1 MAGKKGRSGRKGYRK
16 DIEIKEIL
24 ELSLKTLAHYLKMDS
39 EITHDKRADLVSKF
53 TLKQVPDR
61 IINEQVKALT
71 FSERMA
77 LADKLERIVSKSHPS
92 SVNTPQHVDTSSIKK
107 ANDTGTSTH
116 TGTHTHI
123 STSTT
128 DPSPIDSGSTET
140 NSGVRGGVEDE
151 GTVNTFPKDILELD
165 DTKDSLGSG

>member
-1 MAGKKGRSGRKGYRK
+1 MGGQGSGRRPRLKEYSIEELVHKSIHTVSCALDDDSTLSQK
-16 DIEIKEIL
+16 DK
-24 ELSLKTLAHYLKMDS
+24 
-39 EITHDKRADLVSKF
+39 ADLAS
-53 TLKQVPDR
+53 R
-61 IINEQVKALT
+61 IVQKRIPAKLEVAVTRQLTYEQ
-71 FSERMA
+71 RMA
-77 LADKLERIVSKSHPS
+77 LADKLERIISASNC
-92 SVNTPQHVDTSSIKK
+92 VNTPQHVDTSSIKK

-128 DPSPIDSGSTET
+128 NPSLITDSGSTET
-140 NSGVRGGVEDE
+140 NSGVRGGVEAE

>member
-1 MAGKKGRSGRKGYRK
+1 MGGQGSGRRPRLKEYSIEELVHKSIHTVSCALDDDSTLSQK
-16 DIEIKEIL
+16 DK
-24 ELSLKTLAHYLKMDS
+24 
-39 EITHDKRADLVSKF
+39 ADLAS
-53 TLKQVPDR
+53 R
-61 IINEQVKALT
+61 IVQKRIPAKLEVAVTRQLTYEQ
-71 FSERMA
+71 RMA

>member
-92 SVNTPQHVDTSSIKK
+92 SVNKPQHVDTSSIKE

-116 TGTHTHI
+116 THI
-123 STSTT
+123 STT
-128 DPSPIDSGSTET
+128 DPSLITDSGSTET
-140 NSGVRGGVEDE
+140 NSGVGGV
-151 GTVNTFPKDILELD
+151 
-165 DTKDSLGSG
+165 